1 MKNKLL
7 AWLIPIVIGLALWFS
22 PVPAGIKP
30 VAWQLTAIFVATIVA
45 FVTSPM
51 SMGALSLVA
60 ITVVALTKVMSI
72 GGALSGFANST
83 IWLIVAAFMLSRGF
97 IKTGLGK
104 RIAYLLIKMFGKN
117 SLLLSYTL
125 LASDLLIAPATPSNT
140 ARAGGVIYPITKSLA
155 SAFGSEPGDGTAR
168 RIGAFLMQVVYQG
181 NTVTSAMF
189 MTAMAGNTLIVQLV
203 ASSFKIELSWM
214 GWMMAALVPG
224 LVSLFLIPLVLYKIY
239 PPELKD
245 TREAQG
251 LAAVEL
257 EKMGPVSKAEKIMLL
272 VFIACLV
279 LWATATITKIDA
291 TTVALFGVSVLLI
304 TDVINWKDVKAEEG
318 AWDTLIWMGTL
329 IALAT
334 ELNKLGVIKWLAE
347 MAGASMAGVPWFT
360 AFALM
365 LAIYMYIHYA
375 FASLS
380 AHVAALYIAMT
391 SVVIGLGAPVMLT
404 LLAFAFVS
412 NLCMT
417 LTHYAAG
424 PSPIIFGSN
433 YVTQGEWW
441 KLGFIFSVIYLVVW
455 VGLGAAWWKV
465 LGLW

>member
-1 MKNKLL
+1 MKNKII
-7 AWLIPIVIGLALWFS
+7 AWSIPVVIGLALWFS
-22 PVPAGIKP
+22 PVPAGVKP
-30 VAWQLTAIFVATIVA
+30 EAWQLAAIFVATIVA
-45 FVTSPM
+45 FITAPM

-60 ITVVALTKVMSI
+60 ITVVALTKVVPI
-72 GGALSGFANST
+72 GTALSGFANST

-104 RIAYLLIKMFGKN
+104 RIAYLLIRTFGKN

-125 LASDLLIAPATPSNT
+125 LVSDLLIAPATPSNT

-155 SAFGSEPGDGTAR
+155 SAFQSEPTDGTAR

-203 ASSFKIELSWM
+203 ADSFKIQLSWM

-224 LVSLFLIPLVLYKIY
+224 LVSLLIIPLVLYKIY

-257 EKMGPVSKAEKIMLL
+257 EKMGPISRPEKIMLM
-272 VFIACLV
+272 VFISCLG
-279 LWATATITKIDA
+279 LWATATLTKLDA

-334 ELNKLGVIKWLAE
+334 ALNKMGVITWLAN
-347 MAGASMAGVPWFT
+347 MAAGAMAGVSWFA
-360 AFALM
+360 AFVLM
-365 LAIYMYIHYA
+365 LIIYMYIHYA
-375 FASLS
+375 FASLA
-380 AHVAALYIAMT
+380 AHIAALYIAMT
-391 SVVIGLGAPVMLT
+391 SVVIGLGAPVMLS

-433 YVTQGEWW
+433 YVTQGDWW
-441 KLGFIFSVIYLVVW
+441 KLGFVFSILYLIIW
-455 VGLGAAWWKV
+455 VGLGAVWWKV